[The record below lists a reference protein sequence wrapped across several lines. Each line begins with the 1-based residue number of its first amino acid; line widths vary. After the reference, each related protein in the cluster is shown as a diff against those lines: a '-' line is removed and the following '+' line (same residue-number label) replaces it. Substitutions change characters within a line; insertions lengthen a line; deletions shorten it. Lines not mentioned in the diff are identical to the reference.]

1 MNDSGFDDQD
11 ALVEMDLNGTAT
23 ASTAVTLA
31 IAELEGC
38 SPLELDVQLHEAI
51 DGDALDRV
59 IDSDTSDIWIEFPY
73 GAYRVRF
80 ENHHLFV
87 AYDTEQ

>member
-1 MNDSGFDDQD
+1 MNDSGFGDQD
-11 ALVEMDLNGTAT
+11 GLIEIDLDETT
-23 ASTAVTLA
+23 SPSTAVILA
-31 IAELEGC
+31 IAELEGR
-38 SPLELDVQLHEAI
+38 SPLELDYQLHDAI

-80 ENHHLFV
+80 ENRHLLV
-87 AYDTEQ
+87 AHDTEQ